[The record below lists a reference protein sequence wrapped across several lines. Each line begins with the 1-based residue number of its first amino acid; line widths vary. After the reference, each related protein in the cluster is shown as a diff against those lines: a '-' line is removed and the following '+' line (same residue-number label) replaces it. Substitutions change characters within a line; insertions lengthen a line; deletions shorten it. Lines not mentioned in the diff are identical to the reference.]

1 MSGDEKTGGNGEQKP
16 STEVPTSISLRPT
29 TTIDLSGIPEEE
41 RTALIS
47 RHAEGLLDIR
57 KKAAELG
64 VDAMALENVLRA
76 ASDTVRSATEQ
87 GTHATVSHTQTSS
100 IGRTEVIMGNTDRAR
115 AGKLSKSQSGETD
128 WTPIYV
134 IIGIV
139 AAIIIV
145 MIVAG

>member
-1 MSGDEKTGGNGEQKP
+1 MPEDEKTDGNGEQTP
-16 STEVPTSISLRPT
+16 PISVPTSIALRPT
-29 TTIDLSGIPEEE
+29 STIDLIGIPEEE
-41 RTALIS
+41 RKALMN

-57 KKAAELG
+57 KKAVELG
-64 VDAMALENVLRA
+64 VDALALENVLRT
-76 ASDTVRSATEQ
+76 ASETVRNASEQ
-87 GTHATVSHTQTSS
+87 GTHTTVSHTQTSS

-115 AGKLSKSQSGETD
+115 AGKLSKSQTGETD

-139 AAIIIV
+139 AAIIIA